1 MMKKIIIILIFC
13 LLSISANAQEIPNFT
28 IMTEDWAPYNFSKAG
43 EIRGIS
49 TDIMVLM
56 LKKIGSSQTRSE
68 IELLPWARAYEKLK
82 KEPNTILFTTTRTKK
97 RENMFK
103 WVGPIFEI
111 DFYLWALKS
120 EKIQINSAAELVEYR
135 IGTLRYDVLEDIL
148 IEETGMKVSDF
159 DRVSRNLFN
168 TKKLYAKRVDLIAT
182 SAKTIQQTSKELGLN
197 PNLFKKV
204 YSLGSKS
211 MNFAFHKD
219 TPDSIINLF
228 EIAFFDLKQEGK
240 INKIFDKYTE

>member
-28 IMTEDWAPYNFSKAG
+28 IMTEDWAPYNFSEAG
-43 EIRGIS
+43 ETRGIS

-168 TKKLYAKRVDLIAT
+168 TKKLYAKRVNLIAT
-182 SAKTIQQTSKELGLN
+182 SAKTIQQTSKELELN
-197 PNLFKKV
+197 PNLFEKV

-228 EIAFFDLKQEGK
+228 ETAFFDLKQEGE

>member
-28 IMTEDWAPYNFSKAG
+28 IMTEDWAPYNFLEAG
-43 EIRGIS
+43 ETRGIS

-197 PNLFKKV
+197 PNLFEKV

-228 EIAFFDLKQEGK
+228 ETAFFDLKQEGE